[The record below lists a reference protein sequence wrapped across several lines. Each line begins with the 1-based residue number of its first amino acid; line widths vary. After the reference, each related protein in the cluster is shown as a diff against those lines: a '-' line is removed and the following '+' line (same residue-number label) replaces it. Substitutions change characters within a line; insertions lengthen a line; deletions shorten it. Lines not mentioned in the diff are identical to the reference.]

1 MSAPPPREHGG
12 GEERSPVR
20 RPADLP
26 APEGQAL
33 VEHLVDRLARTE
45 RELNHARDVIA
56 ESERERVFLRNAT
69 RQVASAERVDPCEL
83 IRPFLPALGAWCL
96 FDQVFSGVG
105 ERRLIAADASLA
117 QQARSVEGE
126 LALDGDA
133 SLGLVRALR
142 RRRAERLE
150 HVTPSRPAAAREDD
164 HAVAA
169 WAALEHLAAGPVLV
183 VPILA
188 RGRISG
194 ALSFGRS
201 ADQAL
206 FTERE
211 QRLAE
216 ELAQLIGLAL
226 EQQRI
231 ATAAEAASRT
241 KSEFLAMM
249 SHELRTPLN
258 AIAGYA
264 QLLEMGFRGP
274 LTDGQRDAVNRILR
288 GQEHLLTLV
297 DAVLT
302 FSRLTSGRLTIDSTE
317 LDAAELIDVA
327 SEPLVVEFA
336 AREIDFRILPCPE
349 RARVCADRE
358 RAVEIL
364 RHLLSNALKFT
375 PKGGS
380 VTVGCEESSGMVRFV
395 VADTGRG
402 IPEGQRD
409 AIFQPFVQVEKG
421 LTRSADGSGLGLAI
435 GRELAER
442 MGGTLTVTSQEGAG
456 SRFVLALVRATNDG
470 AEGPPGAIDSVS
482 DEG

>member
-1 MSAPPPREHGG
+1 MSVPPPREHGG
-12 GEERSPVR
+12 GEERVANR
-20 RPADLP
+20 RPADMP
-26 APEGQAL
+26 APDGQAL

-45 RELNHARDVIA
+45 RELGVSRDLVA
-56 ESERERVFLRNAT
+56 ASERERMLLRNAT
-69 RQVASAERVDPCEL
+69 RQLASADRVEPAEL
-83 IRPFLPALGAWCL
+83 VRPFLPALGQWCL
-96 FDQVFSGVG
+96 FDQVFNGQG
-105 ERRLIAADASLA
+105 ERHLITPDPSLA
-117 QQARSVEGE
+117 QHARSVEGA

-133 SLGLVRALR
+133 SLGIVRALR
-142 RRRAERLE
+142 RRRSERLE
-150 HVTPSRPAAAREDD
+150 HVSPVPPSNPRADD
-164 HAVAA
+164 HAAAA
-169 WAALEHLAAGPVLV
+169 WEALGNLAAGPVLV
-183 VPILA
+183 VPITA
-188 RGRISG
+188 RGRIVG
-194 ALSFGRS
+194 ALSFGRP
-201 ADQAL
+201 ADHPL
-206 FTERE
+206 FSEGD

-216 ELAQLIGLAL
+216 ELAQLVGLAL
-226 EQQRI
+226 EQHRI
-231 ATAAEAASRT
+231 ASAAEAASRT

-274 LTDGQRDAVNRILR
+274 LTDGQRDAVSRILR

-302 FSRLTSGRLTIDSTE
+302 FSRLTSGRLAIDSTE
-317 LDAAELIDVA
+317 LDAADLIDVA

-336 AREIDFRILPCPE
+336 AREIDFRILPCPK

-380 VTVGCEESSGMVRFV
+380 VTVGCEESGGTLRFV
-395 VADTGRG
+395 VSDTGRG
-402 IPEGQRD
+402 IPDGQRD

-442 MGGTLTVTSQEGAG
+442 MGGTLTVTSQVGIG
-456 SRFVLALVRATNDG
+456 SRFVLSLIRAPDDG
-470 AEGPPGAIDSVS
+470 ADNPSGAIDTVS

>member
-1 MSAPPPREHGG
+1 MSVPPPREHGG
-12 GEERSPVR
+12 AEERIPNR

-45 RELNHARDVIA
+45 RELNQARGLIA
-56 ESERERVFLRNAT
+56 ESERERTILQNAT
-69 RQVASAERVDPCEL
+69 REVASSDRVEPAELV
-83 IRPFLPALGAWCL
+83 RPFLPALGRWCL
-96 FDQVFSGVG
+96 FDRVFNGHG
-105 ERRLIAADASLA
+105 ERHLITPDPSLA
-117 QQARSVEGE
+117 QYARSLEGE

-133 SLGLVRALR
+133 SLGIVRALR

-150 HVTPSRPAAAREDD
+150 HVTPARPSTPPDEGRASMAGE
-164 HAVAA
+164 
-169 WAALEHLAAGPVLV
+169 ALEHLAAGPVLV
-183 VPILA
+183 VPIMA
-188 RGRISG
+188 RGRIVG
-194 ALSFGRS
+194 ALSFGRP
-201 ADQAL
+201 ADHPL
-206 FTERE
+206 FSERE

-216 ELAQLIGLAL
+216 ELAQLVGLAL

-231 ATAAEAASRT
+231 ASVAEAAART

-274 LTDGQRDAVNRILR
+274 LTDGQRDAVSRILR
-288 GQEHLLTLV
+288 GQEHLLSLV

-317 LDAAELIDVA
+317 LDAAQLIDAA
-327 SEPLVVEFA
+327 SEPLVMEFA
-336 AREIDFRILPCPE
+336 SREIDFRIEPCPPG
-349 RARVCADRE
+349 ARVCADRE
-358 RAVEIL
+358 RVVEIL

-380 VTVGCEESSGMVRFV
+380 VTVACEGGRMLRFV

-456 SRFVLALVRATNDG
+456 SRFVLSLPRAPEDG
-470 AEGPPGAIDSVS
+470 CEPAGSAIDTLS

>member
-1 MSAPPPREHGG
+1 MSAPPPRELGG
-12 GEERSPVR
+12 GEERVPNR

-45 RELNHARDVIA
+45 RELSLAREEIA
-56 ESERERVFLRNAT
+56 ESERERASLRSTT
-69 RQVASAERVDPCEL
+69 RQVAGSEFVDFAEL
-83 IRPFLPALGAWCL
+83 IRPFLPALGHWCL
-96 FDQVFSGVG
+96 FDQVFNGRG
-105 ERRLIAADASLA
+105 ERRLITPDASLA
-117 QQARSVEGE
+117 QLARSVEGE

-133 SLGLVRALR
+133 SLGIVRALR
-142 RRRAERLE
+142 RRRAERLD
-150 HVTPSRPAAAREDD
+150 HVSPARPATVRDDARAAS
-164 HAVAA
+164 A
-169 WAALEHLAAGPVLV
+169 WDALEHLAAGPVLV
-183 VPILA
+183 VPIMG
-188 RGRISG
+188 RGRIVG
-194 ALSFGRS
+194 ALSFGRT
-201 ADQAL
+201 ADRPL
-206 FTERE
+206 FNERE

-216 ELAQLIGLAL
+216 ELAQLVGLAL

-231 ATAAEAASRT
+231 ASVAEAAART
-241 KSEFLAMM
+241 KSEFLTMM

-302 FSRLTSGRLTIDSTE
+302 FSRLTSGRLTIESTE
-317 LDAAELIDVA
+317 LDAADLIDAA

-375 PKGGS
+375 PRGGA
-380 VTVGCEESSGMVRFV
+380 VTVACEEGGGMVRFV
-395 VADTGRG
+395 VSDTGRG

-421 LTRSADGSGLGLAI
+421 LTRSADGTGLGLAV

-456 SRFVLALVRATNDG
+456 SRFVLALPRAPEEG
-470 AEGPPGAIDSVS
+470 AEPASGAIDTVS
-482 DEG
+482 DAG

>member
-1 MSAPPPREHGG
+1 MSVPPPREHGG
-12 GEERSPVR
+12 GEERAPNR

-26 APEGQAL
+26 APDGQAL

-45 RELNHARDVIA
+45 RELNQARDLVA
-56 ESERERVFLRNAT
+56 EAERERGFLHNAT
-69 RQVASAERVDPCEL
+69 RLLASTERVEPGEL
-83 IRPFLPALGAWCL
+83 VRPFLPALGQWCL
-96 FDQVFSGVG
+96 FDQVFNGHG
-105 ERRLIAADASLA
+105 ERHLITPDPSLA
-117 QQARSVEGE
+117 RTAHSVEGI

-133 SLGLVRALR
+133 SLGIVRALR

-150 HVTPSRPAAAREDD
+150 HVSPTRPTTERDDDQAAAACE
-164 HAVAA
+164 
-169 WAALEHLAAGPVLV
+169 ALEHLAAGPVLV
-183 VPILA
+183 VPIMA
-188 RGRISG
+188 RARIVG
-194 ALSFGRS
+194 ALSFGRP
-201 ADQAL
+201 AGQPL
-206 FTERE
+206 FSERE

-216 ELAQLIGLAL
+216 ELAQLVGLAL
-226 EQQRI
+226 EQRRI
-231 ATAAEAASRT
+231 ASVAEAAART

-274 LTDGQRDAVNRILR
+274 LTDGQRDAVSRILR
-288 GQEHLLTLV
+288 GQEHLLSLV

-317 LDAAELIDVA
+317 LDASDLIDLA

-336 AREIDFRILPCPE
+336 SREIDFRILPCPK

-380 VTVGCEESSGMVRFV
+380 VTVGCEEGGTMLCFV
-395 VADTGRG
+395 VTDTGRG
-402 IPEGQRD
+402 IPDGQRD

-456 SRFVLALVRATNDG
+456 SRFVLSLTRA
-470 AEGPPGAIDSVS
+470 AEEGSEPATGAIDTVS
-482 DEG
+482 AEG

>member
-1 MSAPPPREHGG
+1 MSVPPPREHGG
-12 GEERSPVR
+12 GEERVPSR

-26 APEGQAL
+26 APEGAAL

-45 RELNHARDVIA
+45 RELNLARDAMA
-56 ESERERVFLRNAT
+56 ESERERAFLRQAA
-69 RQVASAERVDPCEL
+69 RQVAAAERVDPAEL
-83 IRPFLPALGAWCL
+83 IRPFLPSLGQWCL
-96 FDQVFSGVG
+96 LDQVANGHG
-105 ERRLIAADASLA
+105 DRRLVTPDASLA
-117 QQARSVEGE
+117 QTARSVEGE

-142 RRRAERLE
+142 RRRAERLD
-150 HVTPSRPAAAREDD
+150 HVAPARPAAAQGGT
-164 HAVAA
+164 AA
-169 WAALEHLAAGPVLV
+169 ASEWAALENLAAGPVLV
-183 VPILA
+183 VPIA
-188 RGRISG
+188 IRNRIVG
-194 ALSFGRS
+194 ALSFGRP
-201 ADQAL
+201 ADQPL

-211 QRLAE
+211 QGLAE
-216 ELAQLIGLAL
+216 ELAQLIGVAI

-231 ATAAEAASRT
+231 VTVAESAART

-274 LTDGQRDAVNRILR
+274 LTEGQRDAVSRILR

-302 FSRLTSGRLTIDSTE
+302 FSRLTSGRLAIDSTE
-317 LDAAELIDVA
+317 LDAVDLIDLA

-336 AREIDFRILPCPE
+336 SHEINFRILPCPA

-375 PKGGS
+375 PREGS
-380 VTVGCEESSGMVRFV
+380 VTVGCEEVGAMVRFV

-402 IPEGQRD
+402 IPEGQRE
-409 AIFQPFVQVEKG
+409 AIFQPFVQVEQG

-442 MGGTLTVTSQEGAG
+442 MGGSLTVTSEEGAG
-456 SRFVLALVRATNDG
+456 SRFVLSLVRAGDDVS
-470 AEGPPGAIDSVS
+470 AAIDTVS

>member
-1 MSAPPPREHGG
+1 MSVPPPREQG
-12 GEERSPVR
+12 GEERVPNR

-33 VEHLVDRLARTE
+33 VEHLVDRLARAE
-45 RELNHARDVIA
+45 RELRLAREEIA
-56 ESERERVFLRNAT
+56 ESERERVSLRNAT
-69 RQVASAERVDPCEL
+69 RMVAGTERVDAVEL
-83 IRPFLPALGAWCL
+83 IRPFLPALGQWCL
-96 FDQVFSGVG
+96 FDQVYNGRG
-105 ERRLIAADASLA
+105 ERRLVTPDESLA
-117 QQARSVEGE
+117 QFARSVEGE

-133 SLGLVRALR
+133 SLGIVRALR
-142 RRRAERLE
+142 RRRAERLD
-150 HVTPSRPAAAREDD
+150 HVSPARPATLLDD
-164 HAVAA
+164 VQASSG
-169 WAALEHLAAGPVLV
+169 WAALERLAAGPVLV
-183 VPILA
+183 VPIMA
-188 RGRISG
+188 RGRIIG
-194 ALSFGRS
+194 ALSFGRA
-201 ADQAL
+201 ADRPL
-206 FTERE
+206 FNERE

-226 EQQRI
+226 EQQRV
-231 ATAAEAASRT
+231 ALVADAAART
-241 KSEFLAMM
+241 KSEFLTMM

-302 FSRLTSGRLTIDSTE
+302 FSRLTSGRLTIESTE
-317 LDAAELIDVA
+317 LDAADLIDLA
-327 SEPLVVEFA
+327 SEPLVMEFA
-336 AREIDFRILPCPE
+336 GRGIDFRILPCPE

-375 PKGGS
+375 PKGGA
-380 VTVGCEESSGMVRFV
+380 VTVGCEEGAGIVRFV

-421 LTRSADGSGLGLAI
+421 LTRSADGSGLGLAV

-456 SRFVLALVRATNDG
+456 SRFVLSLVRAPEEG
-470 AEGPPGAIDSVS
+470 AEPVSGAIDTVS
-482 DEG
+482 DGG

>member
-1 MSAPPPREHGG
+1 MSVPPPQEYGG
-12 GEERSPVR
+12 GEERVPNR
-20 RPADLP
+20 RAADLP
-26 APEGQAL
+26 APDGQAL
-33 VEHLVDRLARTE
+33 VEHLVDRLAHTE
-45 RELNHARDVIA
+45 RELGVARALITQF
-56 ESERERVFLRNAT
+56 ERERASLLDAT
-69 RQVASAERVDPCEL
+69 RTVSTSERIDVAEL
-83 IRPFLPALGAWCL
+83 LLPFLPELGQWCL
-96 FDQVFSGVG
+96 FDQVYNGHG
-105 ERRLIAADASLA
+105 ERRLIPPDATLA
-117 QQARSVEGE
+117 PLARSVEGE

-133 SLGLVRALR
+133 SLGIVRAHR
-142 RRRAERLE
+142 RRRAARREP
-150 HVTPSRPAAAREDD
+150 VSPGRPAVSLDDAQAAS
-164 HAVAA
+164 A

-183 VPILA
+183 VPVTA
-188 RGRISG
+188 RGRIVG
-194 ALSFGRS
+194 ALSFGRA
-201 ADQAL
+201 ADLSL
-206 FTERE
+206 FDERE

-216 ELAQLIGLAL
+216 ELAQLIGLAM

-231 ATAAEAASRT
+231 ASIADAAART

-274 LTDGQRDAVNRILR
+274 LTEGQRDAVNRILR

-302 FSRLTSGRLTIDSTE
+302 FSRLTSGRLSIESTA
-317 LDAAELIDVA
+317 LDATDLIDTA
-327 SEPLVVEFA
+327 SEPLVVDFA

-349 RARVCADRE
+349 RIRVCADRE

-375 PKGGS
+375 PKGGA
-380 VTVGCEESSGMVRFV
+380 VTVGCEEAGGSVCFV

-442 MGGTLTVTSQEGAG
+442 MGGTLTMTSQEGTG
-456 SRFVLALVRATNDG
+456 SRFVLSLVRAPEESVEP
-470 AEGPPGAIDSVS
+470 ASGAIDTVL
-482 DEG
+482 DRR

>member
-1 MSAPPPREHGG
+1 MSVPPPQEYGG
-12 GEERSPVR
+12 GEERIPNR

-26 APEGQAL
+26 APEGQTL
-33 VEHLVDRLARTE
+33 VEHLVDRLASTE
-45 RELNHARDVIA
+45 RELNLARDLIA
-56 ESERERVFLRNAT
+56 QSERERASLRNAT
-69 RQVASAERVDPCEL
+69 RQVATNERTDAAELV
-83 IRPFLPALGAWCL
+83 RPFLPALGQWCL
-96 FDQVFSGVG
+96 FDQVFNGRG
-105 ERRLIAADASLA
+105 ERRLITPDPSLA
-117 QQARSVEGE
+117 RLARSVEGE

-150 HVTPSRPAAAREDD
+150 HVSPPRPIAVRDD
-164 HAVAA
+164 AQASST
-169 WAALEHLAAGPVLV
+169 WTALEHLAAGPVLV
-183 VPILA
+183 VPVMA
-188 RGRISG
+188 RGRIVG
-194 ALSFGRS
+194 ALSFGRA
-201 ADQAL
+201 ADLPL
-206 FTERE
+206 FNERE

-231 ATAAEAASRT
+231 ASVADAAART

-274 LTDGQRDAVNRILR
+274 LTEGQRDAVNRILR

-302 FSRLTSGRLTIDSTE
+302 FSRLTSGRLTIESTE
-317 LDAAELIDVA
+317 LDAADLIDTA

-349 RARVCADRE
+349 RVRVCADRE

-375 PKGGS
+375 PQGGA
-380 VTVGCEESSGMVRFV
+380 VTVGCEEKGGTVCFV

-402 IPEGQRD
+402 IPEGQWD

-442 MGGTLTVTSQEGAG
+442 MGGTLTVTSQEGSG
-456 SRFVLALVRATNDG
+456 SRFVLSLVRATE
-470 AEGPPGAIDSVS
+470 EGTEPASGAIDTVS
-482 DEG
+482 DRG

>member
-1 MSAPPPREHGG
+1 MSVPPPQEYGG
-12 GEERSPVR
+12 GEERVPSR
-20 RPADLP
+20 RAADLP
-26 APEGQAL
+26 APDGQAL
-33 VEHLVDRLARTE
+33 VEHLVDRLAQTE
-45 RELNHARDVIA
+45 RELGVARELITQF
-56 ESERERVFLRNAT
+56 ERERASLRDAT
-69 RQVASAERVDPCEL
+69 RTVATSERIDVAELV
-83 IRPFLPALGAWCL
+83 RPFLPALGQWCL
-96 FDQVFSGVG
+96 FDQVYNGHG
-105 ERRLIAADASLA
+105 ERRLITPDASIA
-117 QQARSVEGE
+117 QLARSVEGE

-133 SLGLVRALR
+133 SLGIVRALR

-150 HVTPSRPAAAREDD
+150 HVSPARPAVSLDDAQAAS
-164 HAVAA
+164 A

-183 VPILA
+183 VPVTA
-188 RGRISG
+188 RGRIVG
-194 ALSFGRS
+194 ALSFGRA
-201 ADQAL
+201 ADLPL
-206 FTERE
+206 FDERE
-211 QRLAE
+211 QRLSE
-216 ELAQLIGLAL
+216 ELAQLIGLAM

-231 ATAAEAASRT
+231 ASIADAAART

-274 LTDGQRDAVNRILR
+274 LTEGQRDAVNRILR

-302 FSRLTSGRLTIDSTE
+302 FSRLTSGRLSIDSTA
-317 LDAAELIDVA
+317 LDATDLIDTA

-349 RARVCADRE
+349 RIRVCADRE

-375 PKGGS
+375 PKGGA
-380 VTVGCEESSGMVRFV
+380 VTVGCEEAGGSVAFV

-442 MGGTLTVTSQEGAG
+442 MGGTLTMTSQEGSG
-456 SRFVLALVRATNDG
+456 SRFVLSLVRAPE
-470 AEGPPGAIDSVS
+470 EGVEPASGAIDTVS
-482 DEG
+482 DRG

>member
-1 MSAPPPREHGG
+1 MSVPPPREHGG
-12 GEERSPVR
+12 GEERIPNR

-26 APEGQAL
+26 APDGQAL

-45 RELNHARDVIA
+45 RELNQARDLIA
-56 ESERERVFLRNAT
+56 ESERERSLLRHAT
-69 RQVASAERVDPCEL
+69 RQVASAERVEPGEL
-83 IRPFLPALGAWCL
+83 VRPFLPALGRWCL
-96 FDQVFSGVG
+96 FDQVFNGRG
-105 ERRLIAADASLA
+105 ERHLITPDPSLA
-117 QQARSVEGE
+117 EYARSVEGV

-133 SLGLVRALR
+133 SLGIVRALR

-150 HVTPSRPAAAREDD
+150 HVSPARPATARDDDQAAT
-164 HAVAA
+164 A
-169 WAALEHLAAGPVLV
+169 WEALGSLAAGPVLV
-183 VPILA
+183 VPIMA
-188 RGRISG
+188 RGRIVG
-194 ALSFGRS
+194 ALSFGRP
-201 ADQAL
+201 ADHPL
-206 FTERE
+206 FSERE

-216 ELAQLIGLAL
+216 ELAQLVGLAL

-231 ATAAEAASRT
+231 AAVAEAAART

-274 LTDGQRDAVNRILR
+274 LTDGQRDAVSRILR
-288 GQEHLLTLV
+288 GQEHLLSLV

-317 LDAAELIDVA
+317 LDASDLIDVA

-336 AREIDFRILPCPE
+336 SREIDFRILACPT

-364 RHLLSNALKFT
+364 RHLLSNAIKFT

-380 VTVGCEESSGMVRFV
+380 VTVGCEEGGGMIRFV
-395 VADTGRG
+395 VTDTGRG
-402 IPEGQRD
+402 IPEAQRD

-435 GRELAER
+435 SRELAER

-456 SRFVLALVRATNDG
+456 SRFVLSLLRAPE
-470 AEGPPGAIDSVS
+470 EGSEAPVGAIDTVS

>member
-1 MSAPPPREHGG
+1 MSVPPPQEFGG
-12 GEERSPVR
+12 GEERIPNR

-33 VEHLVDRLARTE
+33 VEHLVDRLAQTE
-45 RELNHARDVIA
+45 RELGVARNLIA
-56 ESERERVFLRNAT
+56 EFERERASLRSAT
-69 RQVASAERVDPCEL
+69 RQIASGERTDPADL
-83 IRPFLPALGAWCL
+83 VRPFLPSLGQWCL
-96 FDQVFSGVG
+96 FDLVSNGHGV
-105 ERRLIAADASLA
+105 RRLITPDPSLA
-117 QQARSVEGE
+117 QLARSVEGE

-133 SLGLVRALR
+133 SLGIVRALR

-150 HVTPSRPAAAREDD
+150 HVSTERAKVTGDDARAAS
-164 HAVAA
+164 A

-183 VPILA
+183 VPIIA
-188 RGRISG
+188 RARIVG
-194 ALSFGRS
+194 ALSFGRP
-201 ADQAL
+201 ADLPL
-206 FTERE
+206 FNDRE

-216 ELAQLIGLAL
+216 ELAQLIGLTL

-231 ATAAEAASRT
+231 VSVADAAART

-302 FSRLTSGRLTIDSTE
+302 FSRLTSGRLGVESTE
-317 LDAAELIDVA
+317 LDAADLIDTA

-336 AREIDFRILPCPE
+336 ARGIDFRILPCPE
-349 RARVCADRE
+349 RIRVCADRE

-375 PKGGS
+375 PRAGA
-380 VTVGCEESSGMVRFV
+380 VTVGCEESGGRVRFV

-402 IPEGQRD
+402 IPEAQRD

-456 SRFVLALVRATNDG
+456 SRFVLSLVRASEDG
-470 AEGPPGAIDSVS
+470 PEAPSGSIDTVS
-482 DEG
+482 DRG